1 MELQHEPKIKLTR
14 QGLVDDGV
22 YQFKME
28 SHQSWITFG
37 KSSNSNTY
45 TIFMIGTSPEFKNQ
59 GYATKLLNVFFQ
71 MVKKVNGNIMVESY
85 TSAGEIW
92 IRHVIEK
99 LAKKHNV
106 RILQQH
112 D

>member
-45 TIFMIGTSPEFKNQ
+45 TIFQK
-59 GYATKLLNVFFQ
+59 
-71 MVKKVNGNIMVESY
+71 
-85 TSAGEIW
+85 
-92 IRHVIEK
+92 
-99 LAKKHNV
+99 
-106 RILQQH
+106 
-112 D
+112 